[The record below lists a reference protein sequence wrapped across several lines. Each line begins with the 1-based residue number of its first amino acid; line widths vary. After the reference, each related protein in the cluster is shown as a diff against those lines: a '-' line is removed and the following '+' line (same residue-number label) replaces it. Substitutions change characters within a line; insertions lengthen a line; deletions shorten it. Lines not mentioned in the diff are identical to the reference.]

1 MAAQVQHSC
10 LKAGGGAGGGL
21 EKKAAS
27 FLLVGNLLIGS
38 RVGAEIRFGKIK
50 QLCDLLL
57 GEIQR
62 IDQMTHGQYTS
73 V

>member
-1 MAAQVQHSC
+1 M
-10 LKAGGGAGGGL
+10 
-21 EKKAAS
+21 
-27 FLLVGNLLIGS
+27 VGYLLIGGG
-38 RVGAEIRFGKIK
+38 VGADTVGKIK